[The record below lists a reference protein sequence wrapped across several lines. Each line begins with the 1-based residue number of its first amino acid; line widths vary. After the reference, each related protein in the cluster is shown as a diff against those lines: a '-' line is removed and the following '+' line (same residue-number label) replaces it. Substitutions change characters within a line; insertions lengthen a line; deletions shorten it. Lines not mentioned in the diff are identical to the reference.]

1 MRKKNQKWMTAMAVA
16 AVLCCEMT
24 VSAQTKIMPDG
35 TAFDAQYY
43 ADTYPDVKAAFGTD
57 EQALYRHYV
66 EHGRAEGRRA
76 IAPDDSGQGALTV
89 GIPADFDA
97 AYYAQSNPDV
107 TAVYG
112 TDPAALY
119 RHYIEH
125 GKAEGRSANGNGA
138 ADVRTAQTAAKG
150 NDQNAVRAQVNA
162 LGITYRPDLDAQWGR
177 WAESLIMNHNLFEHK
192 YKYED
197 DCWQFDGIEYVRG
210 DYTNDPLYL
219 ALARQL
225 VEQREKNLRGEEQSD
240 VIRFFGKVGD
250 ISLTGQD
257 PHYLLNLTSNLRL
270 DYMNSFSKK
279 EPVQPV
285 NLLSSDMDSSAY
297 SMQMNLVWKMD
308 DGSYCITLSS
318 ALWK

>member
-57 EQALYRHYV
+57 EQALYRHYM
-66 EHGRAEGRRA
+66 EHGKAEGRRPVPTA
-76 IAPDDSGQGALTV
+76 DSQT
-89 GIPADFDA
+89 
-97 AYYAQSNPDV
+97 S
-107 TAVYG
+107 
-112 TDPAALY
+112 
-119 RHYIEH
+119 
-125 GKAEGRSANGNGA
+125 EGRSANGNGA

-177 WAESLIMNHNLFEHK
+177 WAESHIVNHNLFEHK

-197 DCWQFDGIEYVRG
+197 DCWQYDGIEY
-210 DYTNDPLYL
+210 DPLYL

>member
-1 MRKKNQKWMTAMAVA
+1 MKKQWMLTMLVVAM
-16 AVLCCEMT
+16 LGCGMT
-24 VSAQTKIMPDG
+24 VSAQTKTMPDG

-57 EQALYRHYV
+57 EQALYRHY
-66 EHGRAEGRRA
+66 
-76 IAPDDSGQGALTV
+76 
-89 GIPADFDA
+89 
-97 AYYAQSNPDV
+97 
-107 TAVYG
+107 
-112 TDPAALY
+112 
-119 RHYIEH
+119 IEY

-177 WAESLIMNHNLFEHK
+177 WAESLIMNPNLF
-192 YKYED
+192 ED